1 MIKCVIFDLDD
12 TLYNERTYVECA
24 MLNVSGYFHQK
35 YGLDTDN
42 VYAELMCILDKSGR
56 GKVFDEFMAKHDID
70 EDVMN
75 IVSVYRDTRPS
86 LELYDDARDIIDELR
101 SRNILLGIITDGCS
115 QVQHNKVSG
124 LNIWEIFDDI
134 VITDDYDNAAK
145 PSTVPYKMILEK
157 HKNINASECIYIGDN
172 PNKDFVGAKELGMA
186 TARII
191 RNVGQ
196 HMNTQV
202 SADLEADISIHSLL
216 EILMYL

>member
-24 MLNVSGYFHQK
+24 MFNVSGYFHQK
-35 YGLDTDN
+35 YGLDTDK
-42 VYAELMCILDKSGR
+42 VYEELMCILDKSGR

-75 IVSVYRDTRPS
+75 IVGVYRDTRPS
-86 LELYDDARDIIDELR
+86 LDLYDDARDIIDELR

-145 PSTVPYKMILEK
+145 PSTVPYKLILEK
-157 HKNINASECIYIGDN
+157 HKNINADECIYIGDN